1 MSSWSFSMT
10 VDVTRL
16 LELTRR
22 LGNVDD
28 MLFDV
33 AEQTA
38 DKVKQNIERKKVID
52 TGALLNSITAE
63 KRGNDGVV
71 VRDGVSYGVYNEFGT
86 DKMAARPFF
95 VPAVEQAGEVI
106 ERKFTEIFR

>member
-1 MSSWSFSMT
+1 MT
-10 VDVTRL
+10 VNVTHL
-16 LELTRR
+16 LELARR
-22 LGNVDD
+22 LGSVDD

-38 DKVKQNIERKKVID
+38 DKVKQNIERKHIID
-52 TGALLNSITAE
+52 TGALLSSIAAE
-63 KRGNDGVV
+63 RRGNDEAV

>member
-1 MSSWSFSMT
+1 MSNWTFSAT

-22 LGNVDD
+22 LGSVGD

-38 DKVKQNIERKKVID
+38 DKVQENIRQKDIID
-52 TGALLNSITAE
+52 TGALLKSITAE
-63 KRGNDGVV
+63 KRGEGEAV
-71 VRDGVSYGVYNEFGT
+71 VRDNVSYGVYNEFGT
-86 DKMAARPFF
+86 SKMAARPFF
-95 VPAVEQAGEVI
+95 MPAVEQAGEII
-106 ERKFTEIFR
+106 EKKFTEIFR